1 MESRYDHSRSEWSTL
16 RDLLEHVGEG
26 EFEDVVGEAVGVFVL
41 EPEAARVEEGTVVGA
56 VGADEGWDD
65 GDFGF
70 LRCGVFLA
78 AGYVEDFDGPA
89 FLHVFKE
96 VEAGA
101 LVVGEEE
108 VEFAVGVDVDE
119 AQAGVI
125 AARTDS
131 RR

>member
-41 EPEAARVEEGTVVGA
+41 EPEAVGVEEGTVVGA

-65 GDFGF
+65 GSFGF
-70 LRCGVFLA
+70 CCGLLA
-78 AGYVEDFDGPA
+78 ADDVEDFGGPA
-89 FLHVFKE
+89 CLHVFE
-96 VEAGA
+96 QVEAVT

-119 AQAGVI
+119 VEGMKVC
-125 AARTDS
+125 
-131 RR
+131 